1 MLARPLHLPFPPAL
15 SANSPVQIKP
25 NSVKDSVITYGP
37 FTNVGPNSAKEVSVH
52 YENNSPFLTVTEMSR
67 LIEVSHWGNVAV
79 EEEIDMAH
87 TGAKL
92 KGELFHELM

>member
-1 MLARPLHLPFPPAL
+1 M
-15 SANSPVQIKP
+15 
-25 NSVKDSVITYGP
+25 KDSSITYGP

-52 YENNSPFLTVTEMSR
+52 YENNSPFLTVTEMTR

-79 EEEIDMAH
+79 EEEIDMLH

-92 KGELFHELM
+92 KGEWDIIVVRCHPIVNLYGMSVMSTYLVCV